1 MSQTMQRLLRL
12 LLFAI
17 LVMTSPAILAQDA
30 GTPSGFPV
38 PRFVSLKVSVA
49 YGREG
54 PSQDHQIVWRYV
66 REGLPL
72 RITAEA
78 PGWRRV
84 EDPGGEVTWMHH
96 SLLSGRR
103 TVFIPEE
110 TELRIRPDHD
120 ANIEAIAEAGAI
132 LDLERCADGW
142 CRLEAQGHHGWVQAD
157 AVWGL
162 MPSDL
167 GLSDAATDSL
177 AALSAPSPHDTADH

>member
-1 MSQTMQRLLRL
+1 MRIL
-12 LLFAI
+12 LLLLAI
-17 LVMTSPAILAQDA
+17 IMMINSSPAVGQDA
-30 GTPSGFPV
+30 DTPSGYPV

-54 PSQDHQIVWRYV
+54 PSQEHRIVWRYV

-84 EDPGGEVTWMHH
+84 EDPGGEVTWMHQ

-110 TELRIRPDHD
+110 FELRIRPDEN
-120 ANIEAIAEAGAI
+120 ANIEALAEAGAI

-142 CRLEAQGHHGWVQAD
+142 CRLEAQGHHGWARAD
-157 AVWGL
+157 AVWGIL
-162 MPSDL
+162 PSDL
-167 GLSDAATDSL
+167 GQNEADTDSL
-177 AALSAPSPHDTADH
+177 ASLSAPPPHDTAER